1 VESDADEDAEED
13 EPKVHKRKEKKK
25 KEKEQYKS
33 AQFIVDSD
41 DDMIGTMEEFLEQE
55 KQRRIKAELAAANAQ
70 TGATTR
76 PVGMRA
82 TGTKKRRRKD
92 EDKPGGRKKHKADSE
107 MVSAADSGVEES
119 EDRPLP
125 VEIAPPS
132 PTRSP
137 SPARKAT
144 SVVHENVA
152 SSDED
157 DAQASRPARK
167 APRLIISDEEDD

>member
-55 KQRRIKAELAAANAQ
+55 KQRRIKAELAAANAE
-70 TGATTR
+70 TGTTTR

-92 EDKPGGRKKHKADSE
+92 EGKPGGRKKHKADSE
-107 MVSAADSGVEES
+107 VVSTAESGVDES

-125 VEIAPPS
+125 GKAALLS
-132 PTRSP
+132 PMRSP
-137 SPARKAT
+137 SLTGRVT
-144 SVVHENVA
+144 SVVHEDVA

-157 DAQASRPARK
+157 NAQTSRPTRK